1 MHIAQRAAGALQ
13 KDLSGSGQLYR
24 SRGSHK
30 KRVPQNLLE
39 LPNLLRQRWLRQVQ
53 ANRCSPEMQ
62 LLGDGDKVAQVAKF
76 KVAIHSLKIIIL
88 TNKILDVSLP
98 WA

>member
-1 MHIAQRAAGALQ
+1 
-13 KDLSGSGQLYR
+13 
-24 SRGSHK
+24 
-30 KRVPQNLLE
+30 
-39 LPNLLRQRWLRQVQ
+39 
-53 ANRCSPEMQ
+53 MQ

-88 TNKILDVSLP
+88 TNKILDVSLT